1 MQLEIITSGRIRRTL
16 IPCLLSALMFGAPA
30 TVVHAQSKEDIA
42 QAKERF
48 IEGRAL
54 LEKGNAQDAIKAF
67 EDAYRLSG
75 RSEMLFYIAQAHEKD
90 GQLFEAQK
98 SYQRYLDE
106 NPDASNAED
115 VLDIIIKLSQRIKK
129 EYARLQVTTERP
141 AREVF
146 VSPEEQPR
154 CTTTEDDPTC
164 VITLKPGSHKIIVK
178 AKDMPS
184 FEQEVTLAAG
194 EVRPLKIKL
203 SQADS
208 AKILVKSDVPGATLK
223 VGAKLATLPLSEPMG
238 FKPGKYPISVT
249 HEQAKWSG
257 EVELAEDQLTQIYVP
272 LEHQNQS
279 SGGLNM
285 WRAGSYTAISLGVG
299 LLIGGVWM
307 GSQASDS
314 FDSLSAQRSAG
325 RVDPRLIDQ
334 GQSQQTAAN
343 VMLVTGTISLL
354 GGGGLLAWDMFGGST
369 QDNPEPT
376 PGSESSSKK
385 SADSKPK
392 ETPAQDDL
400 MCTSPSCK

>member
-1 MQLEIITSGRIRRTL
+1 MQLEIVTSGRIRRSL
-16 IPCLLSALMFGAPA
+16 IPCLLSALMLGAPA
-30 TVVHAQSKEDIA
+30 TVVYAQSKEDIA

-54 LEKGNAQDAIKAF
+54 LEKGNSQDAIKAF

-90 GQLFEAQK
+90 GQLLEAQK

-129 EYARLQVTTERP
+129 EYARLQVTTELP
-141 AREVF
+141 ARAVF
-146 VSPEEQPR
+146 VSPEDQPR

-184 FEQEVTLAAG
+184 FEQEVTLSAG

-203 SQADS
+203 SPADS

-223 VGAKLATLPLSEPMG
+223 VGAKRATLPLSEPLG
-238 FKPGKYPISVT
+238 FKPGKYTISVT

-257 EVELAEDQLTQIYVP
+257 EVELAQDQLTQIYVP
-272 LEHQNQS
+272 LEHQNQG
-279 SGGLNM
+279 GGLNM

-299 LLIGGVWM
+299 LLIGGAWM

-314 FDSLSAQRSAG
+314 FDSLSAQRKAG
-325 RVDPRLIDQ
+325 RVDQRLIDQ

-354 GGGGLLAWDMFGGST
+354 GGGGLLAWDMFGDSK

-385 SADSKPK
+385 GADSTPK
-392 ETPAQDDL
+392 EAPAQDDL
-400 MCTSPSCK
+400 LCTSPSCK